1 MLKFLV
7 QKKMYQKKPPKT
19 PILGL
24 FGPCLTSS
32 LCSTFRHGHQIWQD
46 SCLCCCAPVWKG
58 FPKKFFL
65 RYPKMAM
72 TEKKL
77 YLLYC
82 KPKNWPSFTKNVPE
96 INHTFQ
102 WSRNKNPHELSLPY
116 YYAKKAKFP
125 IKIEKPEFLKKTIPV
140 SCFLDYF
147 VIGFGNKNSRNRRTW

>member
-1 MLKFLV
+1 M
-7 QKKMYQKKPPKT
+7 
-19 PILGL
+19 
-24 FGPCLTSS
+24 
-32 LCSTFRHGHQIWQD
+32 
-46 SCLCCCAPVWKG
+46 
-58 FPKKFFL
+58 
-65 RYPKMAM
+65 
-72 TEKKL
+72 

-147 VIGFGNKNSRNRRTW
+147 VIGFGNKNSTAQQHKRYTLFIQFWPFLGTWEKFFKKSSLRRCRTARARILPNFMTVSKSRAKLWR